1 MDRTFWRRV
10 SDVLHHRYP
19 RPGPVHMPRHG
30 DAVDL
35 WLKAKRDEYSEAVDT
50 QWDTIDDLL
59 TAYRLHAALRTP
71 LDQAVSAGG
80 EP

>member
-1 MDRTFWRRV
+1 MDRTLWRHV

-19 RPGPVHMPRHG
+19 EPVHKPRRG
-30 DAVDL
+30 DAVEQ
-35 WLKAKRDEYSEAVDT
+35 WLKARRDEFSQAVDT

-59 TAYRLHAALRTP
+59 TTYRLHADLQTP
-71 LDQAVSAGG
+71 LNQTVSEGR